1 MGAVTA
7 YTLRNITEGHT
18 IHASFAVVSASEEKE
33 DLPRDYRLGRNY
45 PNPFSPA
52 TTIAYDIAEPSDVR
66 LVVHD
71 LLGREVAVL
80 GDKRHAAGRYETVFD
95 ASGLA
100 SGVYLYTLR
109 AGDFTQ
115 TKRLVLLK

>member
-1 MGAVTA
+1 MP
-7 YTLRNITEGHT
+7 TE
-18 IHASFAVVSASEEKE
+18 
-33 DLPRDYRLGRNY
+33 YRLKQNY
-45 PNPFSPA
+45 PNPFNPA
-52 TTIAYDIAEPSDVR
+52 TTIAYDVANPSDVR

-80 GDKRHAAGRYETVFD
+80 VDKRQAPGRYEVTFD

-109 AGDFTQ
+109 ASDFTQ